1 MSSIN
6 PNLSKQGV
14 WTVSN
19 DGSLNE
25 NLFITIPQTYNSTAY
40 NAYRINLSELLQE
53 GQTYT
58 IQFWDVD
65 VSHTGKTADALGI
78 DAYWGG
84 GNLRMKYWHGTDYFT
99 DGHADYLVDTFTVT
113 NAQATHS
120 NASNLFF
127 NIYNSAFNTDGTRS
141 MSIGRWKLEKGDK
154 ATLWTPNPSD
164 TDYIPVSPTSGIIET
179 GNIARIYLNRM
190 DVHEFYE
197 I

>member
-1 MSSIN
+1 MATL
-6 PNLSKQGV
+6 NLNKQGV

-25 NLFITIPQTYNSTAY
+25 NLFVTIPQTYNSTAY
-40 NAYRINLSELLQE
+40 LAYKINLSELLQE

-65 VSHTGKTADALGI
+65 VSHTGKTADNLGI

-84 GNLRMKYWHGTDYFT
+84 GSLKMKNWHGTDYFT
-99 DGHADYLVDTFTVT
+99 DGHADYLVGTFIVT
-113 NAQATHS
+113 NTQATHAH
-120 NASNLFF
+120 ASNLFF
-127 NIYNSAFNTDGTRS
+127 NIYNSVSSADGTKN

-179 GNIARIYLNRM
+179 GNIARIYSSRM
-190 DVHEFYE
+190 DAHEFYE